1 MTPAEIAE
9 RLAALNWSS
18 TSTTHQLAVSA
29 AVEALKGLVPAT
41 GVPRAKPSRAV
52 YMRGHRKKE
61 RELIR
66 AGRRLSE
73 QREGKK

>member
-1 MTPAEIAE
+1 MTPAQIAE
-9 RLAALNWSS
+9 VLAALNWSS
-18 TSTTHQLAVSA
+18 TSITHQLAVSA
-29 AVEALKGLVPAT
+29 VVEALKGLDPAT
-41 GVPRAKPSRAV
+41 GAPRAKPSRAA

-73 QREGKK
+73 HREGKK